1 VDEAFDGLK
10 ALAPLLEAVQSSPML
25 QSEKHGFD
33 SGKDLEV
40 LTADIPTLI
49 CLPVLLQAYGKSG
62 ENRSAAHSVPS
73 ILGLSEDEYRKGCLP
88 GFGRA
93 EECAMAVTQRVLDM
107 LQGDPTVLP
116 AIVKWMDA
124 ELALLAEEDH

>member
-10 ALAPLLEAVQSSPML
+10 ALGPLLEAVQSLPVL
-25 QSEKHGFD
+25 QGEKHGLE
-33 SGKDLEV
+33 KDLEA

-62 ENRSAAHSVPS
+62 ENPSAAHSVPS

-93 EECAMAVTQRVLDM
+93 EECATAVTQRVLDA
-107 LQGDPTVLP
+107 LQDDLNVPP
-116 AIVKWMDA
+116 AIVKWIDS
-124 ELALLAEEDH
+124 ELALLAEDH